1 VHPLS
6 PALLIAAAS
15 ASAAVQ
21 DDPTGIQ
28 FVNHCGHRSH
38 LTLATRRSS
47 WPLPLLPTCDALA
60 MYARAVGILEDDP
73 TEGDIYLKFN
83 PFLRTFVRAGII
95 VSIDYE
101 YTWEGRSVYLCTV
114 VDAGVSRGCA
124 LSPITGDRV
133 VRWVDLEW
141 RRHAA

>member
-15 ASAAVQ
+15 ASAGFP
-21 DDPTGIQ
+21 DDATGMR
-28 FVNHCGHRSH
+28 FVNHCGHHAH
-38 LTLATRRSS
+38 LTLATGKSS
-47 WPLPLLPTCDALA
+47 WPLPKVASCDALA
-60 MYARAVGILEDDP
+60 AYAWAKGILEEDP
-73 TEGDIYLKFN
+73 AEGDIFLKYS
-83 PFLRTFVRAGII
+83 PFQGRFVRAGIV
-95 VSIDYE
+95 VSVDYE
-101 YTWEGRSVYLCTV
+101 YTWDGRSVYLCTV

-133 VRWVDLEW
+133 VRWVDMEW